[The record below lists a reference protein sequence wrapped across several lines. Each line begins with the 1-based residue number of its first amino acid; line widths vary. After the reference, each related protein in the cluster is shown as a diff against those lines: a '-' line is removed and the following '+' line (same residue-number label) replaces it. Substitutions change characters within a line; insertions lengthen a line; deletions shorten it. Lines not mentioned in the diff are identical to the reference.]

1 MASQALRAGRDRLEP
16 TVAGR
21 VWRQLSELDVF
32 NSSLQFAAVFTL
44 GFIPFL
50 MVLSAALGS
59 GLSRAVVIRGG

>member
-21 VWRQLSELDVF
+21 VWTQLRELDVF
-32 NSSLQFAAVFTL
+32 NSSLEFAAVFT

-50 MVLSAALGS
+50 MVSRTRSAQFGPRHHHR
-59 GLSRAVVIRGG
+59 GAV